1 MSMTSLSDSFEDRY
15 EHGDQGCGVK
25 KRPEGLKEASSLP
38 PKWQLVW
45 QLEELLGVELSI
57 WGKKRP
63 NPRKEDFQK
72 LLDAMEDRFGVKAMC
87 IEDFADDLEDLKIED
102 DNGGEK

>member
-1 MSMTSLSDSFEDRY
+1 MTPNLSDTFENSY
-15 EHGDQGCGVK
+15 EHGNQSCGLSE
-25 KRPEGLKEASSLP
+25 RPETRKDASSLP

-63 NPRKEDFQK
+63 NPRKEDFEK
-72 LLDAMEDRFGVKAMC
+72 LLDAMEDRFGVTAMAVD
-87 IEDFADDLEDLKIED
+87 DFEDLENLKLE
-102 DNGGEK
+102 NGGENK